1 MKMKKMR
8 KIVKQGIYII
18 VFLLLFNVS
27 LNLEKNSNADFQVA
41 FAEKSD
47 FSTSFEEFLPLGAK
61 EGSGPIK
68 ENYDTFMKDPTLI
81 RDAELKGIKFL
92 KEQKKI
98 VFCFKAENPDVFKD
112 RTLKYEI
119 ITVNFPP
126 RVVLR
131 MYGVKSQ
138 ERLFKF
144 FSNID
149 IVGIVLNPFLP
160 DYISEYVIFFKD
172 WMSVKSSYDNNEKCL
187 SIEYSFEEPSFKK
200 GYGIRIADTNI
211 DPLSQVVEV
220 KNELRKSGLK
230 AYLLVANDYKTIV
243 LESPFYKDKD
253 KAVSYMESLEN
264 IGYNGKLAIRSYK
277 DFPKAHRFEVV
288 SEPIITGQDNLDLR
302 KLVYDE
308 LSPEKVSSLS
318 YKEIYSL
325 TKDIFSPKI
334 QNDKEL
340 MAKQYFILGNMY
352 TNYETDKDDI
362 RKKAFLVAVKIF
374 EIVYFK
380 YPKSTIA
387 DDALWDMAMIIHE
400 TGVSDL
406 ISEEDCYKKIVKDYP
421 ESDYYSDALK
431 NINGNPNN
439 EERGINRSLPTKRKA
454 NNL

>member
-1 MKMKKMR
+1 MKKLF
-8 KIVKQGIYII
+8 KVGIYIF
-18 VFLLLFNVS
+18 VFLLFFSIPIKFL
-27 LNLEKNSNADFQVA
+27 KDTKICYQAA
-41 FAEKSD
+41 FAEKED
-47 FSTSFEEFLPLGAK
+47 FSTSFEEFLPLGGK
-61 EGSGPIK
+61 EGSEQKK
-68 ENYDTFMKDPTLI
+68 EDYDTFMKDSTLI

-98 VFCFKAENPDVFKD
+98 VFYFKSENPDLFKEK
-112 RTLKYEI
+112 TLKYEI

-131 MYGVKSQ
+131 MYGIKSR

-172 WMSVKSSYDNNEKCL
+172 WMNIQSNYDDKEKCL
-187 SIEYSFEEPSFKK
+187 SIVYSFITPEYER

-220 KNELRKSGLK
+220 KNELRKSGLE

-243 LESPFYKDKD
+243 LESPFYRD
-253 KAVSYMESLEN
+253 KAQAVNYMESLEN
-264 IGYNGKLAIRSYK
+264 FGYNGKLAIRSYE

-288 SEPIITGQDNLDLR
+288 SEPIVTGQDNLNLR

-308 LSPEKVSSLS
+308 LSPEKISSLD
-318 YKEIYSL
+318 YTEIYSL

-340 MAKQYFILGNMY
+340 IAEQYFILGNMY
-352 TNYETDKDDI
+352 ANYESDDEDI
-362 RKKAFLVAVKIF
+362 REKAFLVAVKIF
-374 EIVYFK
+374 EIIYFK
-380 YPKSTIA
+380 YPQSTVA

-400 TGVSDL
+400 IGLSDVFT
-406 ISEEDCYKKIVKDYP
+406 EKECYKKIIENYP
-421 ESDYYSDALK
+421 DSDYYKDAYNIINNNTETNANPVSKSTLK
-431 NINGNPNN
+431 QDDF
-439 EERGINRSLPTKRKA
+439 
-454 NNL
+454 